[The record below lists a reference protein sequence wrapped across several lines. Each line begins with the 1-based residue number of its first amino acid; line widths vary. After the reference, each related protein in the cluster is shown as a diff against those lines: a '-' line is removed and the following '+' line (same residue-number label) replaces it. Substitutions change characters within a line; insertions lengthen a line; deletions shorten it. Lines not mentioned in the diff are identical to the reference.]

1 MAKKRKNHA
10 TTASR
15 DAHDHRADELVFDL
29 VINARHITF
38 DVMERNN
45 NVITLHAHI
54 NSTNSTDPIIVI
66 VTPTDY
72 IIDGIHFDTVAQT
85 IDALAS
91 APTN

>member
-45 NVITLHAHI
+45 NVITLHAHV
-54 NSTNSTDPIIVI
+54 NSADVDPIVVI
-66 VTPTDY
+66 VTATDY
-72 IIDGIHFDTVAQT
+72 IINDTHFDTVTQT
-85 IDALAS
+85 LDTLAS
-91 APTN
+91 VHTN